1 MEGLIT
7 LLILALIV
15 ILLAPLFIGAAT
27 NAKIKKLSQ
36 ALNETN
42 RLLHV
47 LLEQQ
52 KKQGIQPA
60 EQSESFQSS
69 EESKEFKEKTP
80 IVKEIIPLPTPVQEV
95 EEKQTEV
102 PAQTSEEDWD
112 AILQQTKKEET
123 ILTIS
128 TEDSGKTETPIIRN
142 KPKTNLEQFIGE
154 KLVSILGIGILVL
167 GIVFMVKW
175 AVSRQL
181 ISDAGKILIG
191 IGSGVILLG
200 FAHRLREKYRAF
212 SSILAGGGIAV
223 LYFAIYQAYQA
234 YHLLPQTFA
243 FVLMVL
249 ITLLA
254 VIMSIYYDKKE
265 LAILALLGGFCT
277 PFLVSNGSGNFQ
289 ILFTYLLILNAGMFV
304 LAAFKRWA
312 MINVLAYGITVI
324 IFGVWMY
331 QDHQAAKHH
340 SQQGFIFATLFFL
353 TFFGMNLIYH
363 IRFKKAFKAID
374 FSILLSNTLFYFGA
388 GLFFLYQIG
397 TLESRG
403 LFTIALAVFHFIF
416 AYGFFRN
423 RTIDKN
429 LIFLLIGLVLTFI
442 SLVAPILLEG
452 NFITLFWAC
461 EMVLLYWLGKKSGI
475 SLIRNTSVLV
485 MTLCVISII
494 MDWNQAYFQ
503 VAVQRLPILL
513 NKAFVTTLVVSA
525 AFGLIQFL
533 YRSEQ
538 EPKLLWGLL
547 PQKWYGTILKFMFL
561 LVLFTGGWIELRYQL
576 YNSWQFSAF
585 TNMCTAL
592 YSILFMMMI
601 LLVQR
606 SKSESYQGVIAIAM
620 SILGLLSF
628 LYANIEISKVRNA
641 VLFDLQSPAFF
652 YMHGVLLFAYLLLF
666 VIFIRIL
673 NQRSKTQVN
682 HFRMGHVFALLMLV
696 FILSAESTHL
706 WVWNNHE
713 PGFAIRS
720 NISKSI
726 QIAWPILWSII
737 SFVYMFIGMKYKVTW
752 FRFLSLGL
760 FCLTILK
767 LFIHDISNVSQGG
780 KIAAFIILGVLLL
793 IVSFMYQKIKGLFT
807 ES

>member
-27 NAKIKKLSQ
+27 NAKIKKLNQ

-52 KKQGIQPA
+52 KNQSLNPSNQSQSIPSSSDSKEIKERTPQVVEIVPLPVPVKETEKQKEIPA
-60 EQSESFQSS
+60 ET
-69 EESKEFKEKTP
+69 K
-80 IVKEIIPLPTPVQEV
+80 
-95 EEKQTEV
+95 
-102 PAQTSEEDWD
+102 EEDWE

-128 TEDSGKTETPIIRN
+128 TEETGKTETPNLRS

-200 FAHRLREKYRAF
+200 FAHRLHEKYRAF
-212 SSILAGGGIAV
+212 SSILVGGGIAV

-265 LAILALLGGFCT
+265 LAILALIGGFCT
-277 PFLVSNGSGNFQ
+277 PFFASNGSGNFQ
-289 ILFTYLLILNAGMFV
+289 ILFTYLLILNAGMFL

-312 MINVLAYGITVI
+312 LINVLAYGITVI
-324 IFGVWMY
+324 IFSVWMY
-331 QDHQAAKHH
+331 QDHRAIQHH
-340 SQQGFIFATLFFL
+340 AFQGFIFATLFFL

-397 TLESRG
+397 TMESRG
-403 LFTIALAVFHFIF
+403 LFTISIAIFHFIF

-423 RTIDKN
+423 RTIDRN

-475 SLIRNTSVLV
+475 SLIRNTSVLIMILSV
-485 MTLCVISII
+485 LSIV
-494 MDWNQAYFQ
+494 MDWNQSYFQ

-513 NKAFVTTLVVSA
+513 NKAFVTTLVLSA
-525 AFGLIQFL
+525 AFALTQFL

-538 EPKLLWGLL
+538 ETKLLWGHL
-547 PQKWYGTILKFMFL
+547 PQKWYGAILNFMLL
-561 LVLFTGGWIELRYQL
+561 LVLFSGGWIELRYQL
-576 YNSWQFSAF
+576 YNSWQFSVF

-592 YSILFMMMI
+592 YSILFVI
-601 LLVQR
+601 VVLLVQHR
-606 SKSESYQGVIAIAM
+606 KAETYQGVIAIVM

-628 LYANIEISKVRNA
+628 LYANVEVSKVRNA
-641 VLFDLQSPAFF
+641 VLFDQRSPVFF
-652 YMHGVLLFAYLLLF
+652 YIHVVLFLAYLLLF
-666 VIFIRIL
+666 IFFIRML
-673 NQRSKTQVN
+673 NQRSEMQAMQ
-682 HFRMGHVFALLMLV
+682 FRMGHVFALFMLV
-696 FILSAESTHL
+696 FILSSESTHL